1 MPELLQSAATHP
13 VASMGSRV
21 KSALLHWTGPPVVLP
36 ADVAGPLAVVLLT
49 FPVAP
54 ALVVFAPPVPLVP
67 EFVPVAVFAVFAVFA
82 AFVAPGVAELG
93 LELQA
98 HAPSAPTSTQAP
110 YRIFKFFMDK
120 SVRVVVRSPRNCRKA
135 IATQNPTKDNTW
147 PSRCPT
153 EAPTSAI

>member
-1 MPELLQSAATHP
+1 
-13 VASMGSRV
+13 MGSRV

-54 ALVVFAPPVPLVP
+54 ALVAFAPPVPLLP
-67 EFVPVAVFAVFAVFA
+67 AFVPVAAFA
-82 AFVAPGVAELG
+82 AFDVFVAFGVGDLEFE

-98 HAPSAPTSTQAP
+98 AKHKAPTSTQVP
-110 YRIFKFFMDK
+110 DRIFKSFMDK
-120 SVRVVVRSPRNCRKA
+120 LVRVVVRSPRNCRKA

-147 PSRCPT
+147 PSGCPT
-153 EAPTSAI
+153 QAPTSAI